1 MGTNKNTSDSL
12 TESQSL
18 QVIREMIQVS
28 HRKIRYDGILFIV
41 WGWLMAFHYT
51 LLYIMK
57 NMVITY
63 NFQRILKISVNLLP
77 LVGIL
82 FSAYYIY
89 TQRKKVQTYIG
100 ISLRYVWI
108 SLIMCLSVTNM
119 IIFNVIHEVNFE
131 LQHPI
136 FMIFIAF
143 ATVITGGIIR
153 FKLIITGGIGFGLLA
168 FASSYFE
175 LSTQILLEAAA
186 WVIAFIIPGHILYAH
201 RKK

>member
-100 ISLRYVWI
+100 ISLRYIWI

-153 FKLIITGGIGFGLLA
+153 FKLIIIGGIGFGLLA

-186 WVIAFIIPGHILYAH
+186 WVIAFIIPGHILYAY

>member
-119 IIFNVIHEVNFE
+119 IIFNVTHEVNFE

-168 FASSYFE
+168 FASSYFN
-175 LSTQILLEAAA
+175 LNTQILLEAAA